1 MIIMK
6 NYYKVA
12 YRDEVV
18 KINKKNWEVSWGADS
33 IMFARDAMNTDVD
46 FNYDSF
52 IENCNMIDN
61 ITDVIK
67 SRWYRAGYDEEDVLK
82 YAGGKYDKFG
92 ETVIRETLENFAK
105 KYNLR
110 FYEE

>member
-1 MIIMK
+1 MK
-6 NYYKVA
+6 KYYKVA
-12 YRDEVV
+12 YRGEVV
-18 KINKKNWEVSWGADS
+18 KINKKNWEVSWGKDA
-33 IMFARDAMNTDVD
+33 IMFAYDAMNTDVD

-52 IENCNMIDN
+52 IEDCNMIDN

-67 SRWYRAGYDEEDVLK
+67 SRWYRAGYDEGDVLK